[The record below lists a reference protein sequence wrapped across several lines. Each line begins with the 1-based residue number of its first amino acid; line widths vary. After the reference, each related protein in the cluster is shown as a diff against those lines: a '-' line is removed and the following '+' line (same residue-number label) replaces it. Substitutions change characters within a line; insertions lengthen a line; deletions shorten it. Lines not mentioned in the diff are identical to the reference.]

1 MLGRKSEEKTMN
13 DRITCRILSG
23 PTASGKTELSL
34 RLAEKHG
41 WEICC
46 MDSMQVFRGMDIGTA
61 KPTAEDRKRVVH
73 HLLDL
78 CDPTDNFSVAVY
90 RDLAEELIRRKWEEE
105 RKELLF
111 VGGTT
116 LYLLALTQPMEFG
129 AVPADEEMR
138 GELRQLAEKP
148 EGKAALHR
156 ILAELDPETAERLPE
171 NDIRRTIR
179 AIEVSRATG
188 IPFSRQPD
196 RKLVSPFTWKTAAL
210 SIPKDIL
217 YDRINHRV
225 LQMMEQGLPDEV
237 RRLLDHGVPPEAQSM
252 QALGY
257 KECIA
262 YLRHQ
267 NSLEET
273 IELIRK
279 GTRHYAKRQE
289 TFFRGHRDI
298 PRVIALDKE
307 TERELERILA

>member
-1 MLGRKSEEKTMN
+1 MD
-13 DRITCRILSG
+13 DRIICRILSG

-61 KPTAEDRKRVVH
+61 KPTSEDRKRVPH

-78 CDPTDNFSVAVY
+78 CDPAENFSVAAY
-90 RDLAEELIRRKWEEE
+90 RDLAEELIRRKWKEE

-129 AVPADEEMR
+129 TVPADEGMR
-138 GELRQLAEKP
+138 EELHRLAEKP
-148 EGKAALHR
+148 EGKTALHR

-188 IPFSRQPD
+188 VPFSKQPS
-196 RKLVSPFTWKTAAL
+196 RKTLSPFSWKTAAL
-210 SIPKDIL
+210 SIPKEIL
-217 YDRINHRV
+217 YERINQRV
-225 LQMMEQGLPDEV
+225 MQMMEKGLPDEV
-237 RRLLDHGVPPEAQSM
+237 RGLLDRGVPPEAQSM

-257 KECIA
+257 KECIL
-262 YLRHQ
+262 YLRYR

-289 TFFRGHRDI
+289 TFFRGHREI
-298 PRVIALDKE
+298 PRVIALEKE